1 MAIDIQS
8 VEDAIAALEAVG
20 NAIGIGVPVTA
31 VGDVLDVAIKLVQVL
46 QYNQV
51 AAAAQIAAAD
61 ITADAVEN
69 KKFGPK

>member
-61 ITADAVEN
+61 ITANSAEDR
-69 KKFGPK
+69 KFPR

>member
-61 ITADAVEN
+61 ITADAAEN
-69 KKFGPK
+69 KKFGPR